1 MGPARVPQ
9 RDLRFVSAP
18 PPHRRAGSSR
28 VRLRDRTGPDALP
41 AAVEESRF
49 AMMTDP
55 IADMLT
61 RIRNAVR
68 IERTILDMPAS
79 NMRRGIA
86 QVLKDEGYI
95 WEYEEIDTAPAK
107 TLRLH
112 MKYGPNG
119 ERLIS
124 RIDRVSKPGRR
135 IYKGYRDLKPILGGM
150 GIQILSTPRGV
161 LSDRR
166 ARAEKVGGEVLALI
180 H

>member
-1 MGPARVPQ
+1 LNEG
-9 RDLRFVSAP
+9 LI
-18 PPHRRAGSSR
+18 
-28 VRLRDRTGPDALP
+28 
-41 AAVEESRF
+41 

-68 IERTILDMPAS
+68 IERTIIDMPSS
-79 NMRRGIA
+79 NMRLGIA
-86 QVLKDEGYI
+86 QVLKDEGYV
-95 WEYEEIDTAPAK
+95 WDFEVLETVPAK
-107 TLRLH
+107 TLRLQ

-119 ERLIS
+119 ERLIT

-135 IYKGYRDLKPILGGM
+135 VYLGYRDLRPILGGM

-180 H
+180 E

>member
-1 MGPARVPQ
+1 
-9 RDLRFVSAP
+9 
-18 PPHRRAGSSR
+18 
-28 VRLRDRTGPDALP
+28 
-41 AAVEESRF
+41 
-49 AMMTDP
+49 MMTDP

-68 IERTILDMPAS
+68 IERTDLDMPTS
-79 NMRRGIA
+79 KLRKGVA
-86 QVLKDEGYI
+86 QVLKEEGYI
-95 WEYEEIDTAPAK
+95 WDFEEIDTVPAR

-112 MKYGPNG
+112 LKYGPNG
-119 ERLIS
+119 ERLIT

-135 IYKGYRDLKPILGGM
+135 VYSGCKELKPVLGGM

>member
-1 MGPARVPQ
+1 
-9 RDLRFVSAP
+9 
-18 PPHRRAGSSR
+18 
-28 VRLRDRTGPDALP
+28 
-41 AAVEESRF
+41 
-49 AMMTDP
+49 MMTDP

-68 IERTILDMPAS
+68 IERPIVDLPTSKVLK
-79 NMRRGIA
+79 GIA

-95 WEYEEIDTAPAK
+95 WDFEELETVPAR

-119 ERLIS
+119 ERLITK
-124 RIDRVSKPGRR
+124 IERVSKPGRR
-135 IYKGYRDLKPILGGM
+135 TYTGYKTLKPVLSGLG
-150 GIQILSTPRGV
+150 IRILSTPKGI

-166 ARAEKVGGEVLALI
+166 ARVEKVGGEVLALI

>member
-1 MGPARVPQ
+1 
-9 RDLRFVSAP
+9 
-18 PPHRRAGSSR
+18 
-28 VRLRDRTGPDALP
+28 
-41 AAVEESRF
+41 
-49 AMMTDP
+49 MMTDP

-68 IERTILDMPAS
+68 IEREHVEMPSS
-79 NMRRGIA
+79 NLRKGIA

-95 WEYEEIDTAPAK
+95 WEYEELATVPAK
-107 TLRLH
+107 TLRLT

-119 ERLIS
+119 ERLIT

-135 IYKGYRDLKPILGGM
+135 VYSGYKELRPILGGM
-150 GIQILSTPRGV
+150 GIQILSTPKGV

-166 ARAEKVGGEVLALI
+166 ARAEKVGGEILALI

>member
-1 MGPARVPQ
+1 LLVF
-9 RDLRFVSAP
+9 L
-18 PPHRRAGSSR
+18 RRADPPG
-28 VRLRDRTGPDALP
+28 RLRDRPGPGALP
-41 AAVEESRF
+41 AAVEEGPF

-68 IERTILDMPAS
+68 IERTLLDMPAS

-86 QVLKDEGYI
+86 QVLKEEGYI
-95 WEYEEIDTAPAK
+95 WDYEEIDTVPAK

-135 IYKGYRDLKPILGGM
+135 VYKGYRDLKPILGGM

-180 H
+180 N